1 MDIQNLVREKVIGHI
16 KMGTKGAKGL
26 PQKLA
31 YFNVEEDKAT
41 SRDMVDIF
49 KQLYPDNPKKLKIR
63 FTSENPFNFRFKRYV
78 NNKVVCIGNDVHAIT
93 IGKDEKGRNA
103 QIEIECNENCE
114 QRACGKCKM
123 VGSLKF
129 VLEGI
134 DAGGVWVLNT
144 SGGYSLSN
152 IATVIVEYKKAGI
165 SLKNKT
171 FELVLKPQESMAY
184 GTYYSV
190 ELIGD
195 ELKPQLVAPTE
206 SISAQ
211 PVLDTQSENLQLA
224 EGTQNINQE
233 PIEVE
238 SKASSTSKQTK
249 SKKDTN
255 ETTEVPNNLDVKV
268 EENNTKIQETRAKQA
283 EETKTTEET
292 QSSISNHLEIKG
304 YMPTLIGNKKFD
316 KIVFLDNN
324 KQTVEYVLHPKANQD
339 IINYG
344 VGTIIELES
353 STMEM
358 NHNILCKYKL
368 VKSINENVEKITEN
382 NEELKK
388 AV

>member
-152 IATVIVEYKKAGI
+152 IATVIVDYKKAGI

-206 SISAQ
+206 GISEKS
-211 PVLDTQSENLQLA
+211 VLDTQNEKLQLA

-238 SKASSTSKQTK
+238 SKTSSTSKQSK
-249 SKKDTN
+249 SKKYTIETVEETN
-255 ETTEVPNNLDVKV
+255 NTDAKV
-268 EENNTKIQETRAKQA
+268 EENNTKIQETK
-283 EETKTTEET
+283 ENTSK
-292 QSSISNHLEIKG
+292 HLEIKG
-304 YMPTLIGNKKFD
+304 YMPTLIGDKKFD

-368 VKSINENVEKITEN
+368 IKQINENVENITEN

>member
-63 FTSENPFNFRFKRYV
+63 FTSEDPFNFRFKRYV

-103 QIEIECNENCE
+103 QVEIECNKNCE

-152 IATVIVEYKKAGI
+152 IATVIVDYKKAGI

-206 SISAQ
+206 GISEQ
-211 PVLDTQSENLQLA
+211 TVLDTQNEKLQLA
-224 EGTQNINQE
+224 EGTQNIKQE

-238 SKASSTSKQTK
+238 SKISNTSKQSK
-249 SKKDTN
+249 SKK
-255 ETTEVPNNLDVKV
+255 ETIETVEESNNTDVKV
-268 EENNTKIQETRAKQA
+268 EENNTKIQETKKN
-283 EETKTTEET
+283 T
-292 QSSISNHLEIKG
+292 SNHLEIKG
-304 YMPTLIGNKKFD
+304 YMPTLIGDKKFD

-368 VKSINENVEKITEN
+368 IKQINENVENITEN